1 MTETKH
7 TPGPF
12 IYTYNEDDQYHQ
24 GEILD
29 LDGNLLAIVAGQNY
43 GTTFGGKNRDWNP
56 NHKEEDMQEHKANA
70 ALFSAAP
77 ELLKA
82 LQWALPLAKIAMDS
96 HRMERIKCGHV
107 DINGTYKN
115 GETWVGIWQEEVDK
129 IESAQDA
136 ITKALGELN

>member
-12 IYTYNEDDQYHQ
+12 IYTYNECDQYHQ

-56 NHKEEDMQEHKANA
+56 NHKEEDLEEHKANA
-70 ALFSAAP
+70 ALFAAAP
-77 ELLKA
+77 VLLQALIAARKYVCAWNANSGDEETEEDLKLCNLAIKKA
-82 LQWALPLAKIAMDS
+82 
-96 HRMERIKCGHV
+96 ME
-107 DINGTYKN
+107 
-115 GETWVGIWQEEVDK
+115 
-129 IESAQDA
+129 
-136 ITKALGELN
+136 ELN